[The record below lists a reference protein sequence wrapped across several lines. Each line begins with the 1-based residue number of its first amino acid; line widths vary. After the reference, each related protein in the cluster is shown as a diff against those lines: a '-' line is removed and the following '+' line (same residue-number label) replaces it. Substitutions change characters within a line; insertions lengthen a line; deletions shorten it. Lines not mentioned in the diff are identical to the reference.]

1 MTTELWFGI
10 STLLLASMVILW
22 WPFAKK
28 GQLAALTQNAR
39 SNANTQS
46 YRISLEKLDTQFQE
60 ERIEQAEYDDLKAEL
75 GRKLLQDEAS
85 QEQALQIKGHSIL
98 LPIGISIFLIIASV
112 YLYLSIGSST
122 ELAQSA
128 ERNAQM
134 QSQKDQ
140 FQQALTELEK
150 KVAENPNNSEMLFNL
165 AHFYITAQQ
174 FDKSIIAFQKLILIE
189 GEHAEFIG
197 PQAQALYYKNQQQMT
212 PEVEALIKR
221 ALALDANDVSTL
233 VLLGMDNFVN
243 GDYAKSIVLWQQV
256 LNNNRPGTDVAAL
269 NNALANAKERL
280 AASGEP
286 MPEMPKPTAV
296 SSANVSANISISDS
310 LKGEFSPDQTIFI
323 YAIALEGSRMPLAAI
338 KLTAAQLPIGI
349 TLNDSNAMTPAGK
362 ISQHKNVRLFAV
374 ISKTGTPGIQ
384 TGDLHGT
391 ITNAATDG
399 KQTYQLVIDT
409 VAE

>member
-28 GQLAALTQNAR
+28 GQLATNSQNAR
-39 SNANTQS
+39 SDANTQS

-128 ERNAQM
+128 ERHAQM

-140 FQQALTELEK
+140 FQQALTELEQ

-174 FDKSIIAFQKLILIE
+174 FDKSIIAFQKLITIE

-243 GDYAKSIVLWQQV
+243 GDYAKSIMLWQQV
-256 LNNNRPGTDVAAL
+256 LNNARPGTDTVTL
-269 NNALANAKERL
+269 TNAVANAKERL
-280 AASGEP
+280 AMSGEA

-296 SSANVSANISISDS
+296 SSASVSANVSISDS
-310 LKGEFSPDQTIFI
+310 LKDKFSPEQTIFI

-338 KLTAAQLPIGI
+338 KLTAAQLPIDI

-362 ISQHKNVRLFAV
+362 ISQHSNVRLFAV
-374 ISKTGTPGIQ
+374 ISQSGTPGIQ
-384 TGDLHGT
+384 PGDLHGS
-391 ITNAATDG
+391 IINAATNG
-399 KQTYQLVIDT
+399 EQTYQLVIDS

>member
-28 GQLAALTQNAR
+28 GQLATNSQNAR
-39 SNANTQS
+39 SDANTQS

-140 FQQALTELEK
+140 FQQALTELEQ

-174 FDKSIIAFQKLILIE
+174 FDKSIIAFQKLITIE

-243 GDYAKSIVLWQQV
+243 GDYAKSIMLWQQV
-256 LNNNRPGTDVAAL
+256 LNNARPGTDTVTL
-269 NNALANAKERL
+269 TNAVANAKERL
-280 AASGEP
+280 AMSGEA

-296 SSANVSANISISDS
+296 SSASVSANVSISDS
-310 LKGEFSPDQTIFI
+310 LKDKFSPEQTIFI
-323 YAIALEGSRMPLAAI
+323 YAIAIEGSRMPLAAI
-338 KLTAAQLPIGI
+338 KLTAAQLPIDI

-362 ISQHKNVRLFAV
+362 ISQHSNVRLFAV
-374 ISKTGTPGIQ
+374 ISQSGTPGIQ
-384 TGDLHGT
+384 PGDLHGS
-391 ITNAATDG
+391 IINAATNG
-399 KQTYQLVIDT
+399 EQTYQLVIDS

>member
-28 GQLAALTQNAR
+28 GQLATNSQNAR
-39 SNANTQS
+39 SDANTQS

-140 FQQALTELEK
+140 FQQALTELEQ

-174 FDKSIIAFQKLILIE
+174 FDKSIIAFQKLIIIE

-243 GDYAKSIVLWQQV
+243 GDYAKSIMLWQQV
-256 LNNNRPGTDVAAL
+256 LNNARPGTDTVTL
-269 NNALANAKERL
+269 TNAVANAKERL
-280 AASGEP
+280 AMSGEA

-296 SSANVSANISISDS
+296 SSASVSANVSISDS
-310 LKGEFSPDQTIFI
+310 LKDRFSPEQTIFI
-323 YAIALEGSRMPLAAI
+323 YAIAIEGSRMPLAAI
-338 KLTAAQLPIGI
+338 KLTAAQLPIDI

-362 ISQHKNVRLFAV
+362 ISQHSNVRLFAV
-374 ISKTGTPGIQ
+374 ISQSGTPGIQ
-384 TGDLHGT
+384 PGDLHGS
-391 ITNAATDG
+391 IINAATNG
-399 KQTYQLVIDT
+399 EQTYQLVIDS